1 MAIWIKRAHRGV
13 MEQADRATLVQNRG
27 LAGNLHQGGPRQVTL
42 IEEEIWERLMA
53 DLKAD
58 LSPSARRANLLL
70 RGLRLEGSNGRVLRI
85 GTCRM
90 RINGETKP
98 CGLMEAT
105 LPGLREA
112 LVPHWGGGA
121 YADVLDNGVIA
132 PGDSVEWATDAM
144 EESEQTIAQPEQRS

>member
-1 MAIWIKRAHRGV
+1 MNPGTLVAIWIKRAQSGAMEPSDRG
-13 MEQADRATLVQNRG
+13 TLVQNRG
-27 LAGNLHQGGPRQVTL
+27 LAGNLHQGGRRQITL

-53 DLKAD
+53 DLNAD
-58 LSPSARRANLLL
+58 LSPSARRANLLI
-70 RGLRLEGSNGRVLRI
+70 RGLRLEGSTGRTLRI
-85 GTCRM
+85 GSCHL

-132 PGDSVEWATDAM
+132 SGDNVEWV
-144 EESEQTIAQPEQRS
+144 SE